1 MNIRKNA
8 FTKIVFLLT
17 ISLVLVAGKVI
28 AQQGYGQQQGEKGY
42 QQQEQQRQQQ
52 QRQQQQRYQQQQP
65 KTDFSKDKIESFV
78 QARDEVKKVQK
89 AYEQEVSQTK
99 DKQKAQDLQK
109 KYTSQM
115 ISEVK
120 DEGLTVQEYNQIN
133 QAMRVDKELR
143 EKVQNLSK

>member
-52 QRQQQQRYQQQQP
+52 QRQQQRYQQQQP

-99 DKQKAQDLQK
+99 DKQKAQELQK

-143 EKVQNLSK
+143 EKVQHLSK